1 MKMLTETAHMPFS
14 GNLSIVLKRDWLQN
28 SPEVQRIIKKH
39 HAFTDQIQ
47 DATQE
52 VYKAMAELYQ
62 KHPEFRKQLDPF
74 HPKLAEFMS
83 KGDDYFCR

>member
-1 MKMLTETAHMPFS
+1 LAP
-14 GNLSIVLKRDWLQN
+14 N

-52 VYKAMAELYQ
+52 VYKAMADLYQ

-83 KGDDYFCR
+83 KGMIIFADKELN